1 MKMGNLFKKY
11 VIAWAVLVVIFN
23 VIVFAVP
30 SQIAGM
36 SKFDGAFWSGYA
48 LIMLTLIGQLVCAD
62 FAFKAQTAEKLFL
75 NLPLLTISYSALII
89 SVICGALCMAI
100 PNVPNWVGIV
110 LCALMLGFAAI
121 AVIKASAAAEL
132 VEDTGKRVKEQTL
145 FIKLLTADAESLM
158 AKAKD
163 DEAKAATRK
172 VYEAVRYSDPMSV
185 EALSGLEMQ
194 ITLKFREFEQA
205 VADGTATAGRLADE
219 TAILLDERNKKC
231 KVLK

>member
-1 MKMGNLFKKY
+1 MKTGNLFKKY
-11 VIAWAVLVVIFN
+11 VIAWAVLLLIFN
-23 VIVFAVP
+23 VIVFVVP

-48 LIMLTLIGQLVCAD
+48 LIMLTLIGQLVCAY
-62 FAFKAQTAEKLFL
+62 FAFRAQTAERMFL
-75 NLPLLTISYSALII
+75 NLPLITVSYTALII
-89 SVICGALCMAI
+89 AVVCGAACMAI
-100 PNVPNWVGIV
+100 PDVPNWVGIIAG
-110 LCALMLGFAAI
+110 ALILGFMVI
-121 AVIKASAAAEL
+121 AVIKAGAAAEL
-132 VEDTGKRVKEQTL
+132 VEDTGRRVKEQTV
-145 FIKLLTADAESLM
+145 FIRLLTADAESLM

-185 EALSGLEMQ
+185 EALSGLESQ

-205 VADGTATAGRLADE
+205 VTGGAATTGKIADE
-219 TAILLDERNKKC
+219 VVILLDERNKKC